1 MTESVSTSVSLLDRV
16 SPTLRRISE
25 GVTGTASE
33 IARLGRSVDTVGA
46 STNGI
51 TRANAAVGGLGARAR
66 AAGEAIISGL
76 GAGTR
81 QAVDAVGNALKRSG
95 NNADDAGKQADR
107 ARFSFGQLAAVAAAG
122 AAAAGIV
129 HFGIQAASFKRNMLA
144 GFELMEGSVEK
155 AQQTYDLID
164 RFSDKTPFETGNVMT
179 LFKSVRAVGFEMR
192 TTQDIIAGISDVAVN
207 LEPERQQQAMESMV
221 RALSKV
227 QGQGKLTGEALEMIN
242 DAASGTALNSMSI
255 FEQVGKIKGI
265 TPDAARKLMES
276 GGISA
281 SEGITA
287 FLKAVQAGVDKG
299 GDLGTATKKFGIES
313 LGGQMSTFQSRLKKL
328 FADVDISPLVR
339 VMTKLNDILDVSSP
353 TGRMLRRFANE
364 TLGSM
369 FATAERLLT
378 PENIQSALQTVR
390 NTIASVTSAVADLWS
405 GFGSTFE
412 GITGA
417 TNAATG
423 ALNAAGG
430 AAAATGVNWKVF
442 GEALGKIANAIIA
455 VVNAAGKL
463 TNVFNYDGPVN
474 RLIFKVV
481 DGIQNKFAREDA
493 AARNERAALD
503 AAAGASV
510 DTEAGNLANKLIP
523 LGGPDV
529 TAGAVAAG
537 QAVATGMADGMLSR
551 EPMVSSAARTLASS
565 ASGTVA
571 SELEIRS
578 PSQRLRRMGAQ
589 TGEGMAMGIT
599 ETQADVR
606 QAMAGIVSPPAP
618 SLAANTNGIGGTGG
632 AGVVVSIGDVIVQ
645 GAANAAAGREA
656 GMAAADALREQMQVL
671 FEEWAAMG

>member
-1 MTESVSTSVSLLDRV
+1 MSETVSTSVSLLDRV

-81 QAVDAVGNALKRSG
+81 QAVDAVGKALKGSG
-95 NNADDAGKQADR
+95 NDAEDAGKKADR

-122 AAAAGIV
+122 AAAAGIL
-129 HFGIQAASFKRNMLA
+129 HFGVEAASFKRNMLA

-155 AQQTYDLID
+155 ARTTYDTIKAFADL
-164 RFSDKTPFETGNVMT
+164 TPFETGDVMT

-192 TTQDIIAGISDVAVN
+192 TTQDIIAGISDVASTMQ
-207 LEPERQQQAMESMV
+207 PERQKQAMESMV

-265 TPDAARKLMES
+265 TPEAARKLMES

-287 FLKAVQAGVDKG
+287 FLRAVQTGVDKG
-299 GDLGTATKKFGIES
+299 GDLGTATKKFGVMS
-313 LGGQMSTFQSRLKKL
+313 LEGQQSTFKSRLKSL
-328 FADVDISPLVR
+328 FEDVDIGPLVR
-339 VMTKLNDILDVSSP
+339 VMTKVNDLLSESSP

-378 PENIQSALQTVR
+378 PENIQSALETVR
-390 NTIASVTSAVADLWS
+390 NTIAGVTSAVADLWS
-405 GFGSTFE
+405 GFGSTFN

-463 TNVFNYDGPVN
+463 TNAFNYDGPVN

-503 AAAGASV
+503 AAAAAAV
-510 DTEAGNLANKLIP
+510 KPAAVALPAAP
-523 LGGPDV
+523 LGGTDA

-537 QAVATGMADGMLSR
+537 QAVAIGMADGMLSR
-551 EPMVSSAARTLASS
+551 EPMVSSAAQTLASS
-565 ASGTVA
+565 ASDTVA
-571 SELEIRS
+571 SQLEIRS

-589 TGEGMAMGIT
+589 TGEGMAIGIT
-599 ETQADVR
+599 ETQAEVS

-618 SLAANTNGIGGTGG
+618 SLAANTNGIGGKGG
-632 AGVVVSIGDVIVQ
+632 AGVVVSIGDVIVH

>member
-1 MTESVSTSVSLLDRV
+1 MSETVSTSVSLLDRV

-129 HFGIQAASFKRNMLA
+129 HFGVEAASFKRNMLA
-144 GFELMEGSVEK
+144 GFELMEGSVDK
-155 AQQTYDLID
+155 ARTTYDTIKAFADL
-164 RFSDKTPFETGNVMT
+164 TPFETGDVMT

-192 TTQDIIAGISDVAVN
+192 TTQDIIAGISDVASTMQ
-207 LEPERQQQAMESMV
+207 PERQKQAMESMV
-221 RALSKV
+221 RALSKI
-227 QGQGKLTGEALEMIN
+227 QGQGKLTGEAMEMIN
-242 DAASGTALNSMSI
+242 DATSGTAVNAMSI
-255 FEQVGKIKGI
+255 FEQVGQIKGI
-265 TPDAARKLMES
+265 TPAAARKLMES

-287 FLKAVQAGVDKG
+287 FLRAVQTGVDKG
-299 GDLGTATKKFGIES
+299 GDLGTATKKFGVMS
-313 LGGQMSTFQSRLKKL
+313 LEGQQSTFKSRLKSL
-328 FADVDISPLVR
+328 FEDVDIGPLVR
-339 VMTKLNDILDVSSP
+339 VMTKVNDLLSESSP

-378 PENIQSALQTVR
+378 PENIQSALETVR

-463 TNVFNYDGPVN
+463 TNAFNYDGPVN

-503 AAAGASV
+503 AAAAAAV
-510 DTEAGNLANKLIP
+510 KPAAVALPAPP
-523 LGGPDV
+523 LGGTDA

-537 QAVATGMADGMLSR
+537 QAVAIGMADGMLSR
-551 EPMVSSAARTLASS
+551 EPMVSSAAQTLASS
-565 ASGTVA
+565 ASNTVA

-589 TGEGMAMGIT
+589 TGEGMAIGIT
-599 ETQADVR
+599 ETQADVS

-618 SLAANTNGIGGTGG
+618 SLAANTNGIGGKGG

>member
-1 MTESVSTSVSLLDRV
+1 MSETVSTSVSLLDRV
-16 SPTLRRISE
+16 SPTLRQISSA
-25 GVTGTASE
+25 VTGTASE
-33 IARLGRSVDTVGA
+33 LGRLGRSVDTVGV

-51 TRANAAVGGLGARAR
+51 TRANAAVGGLGATVR
-66 AAGEAIISGL
+66 AAGDAIVSGL
-76 GAGTR
+76 GATTR

-95 NNADDAGKQADR
+95 NDADEAGKKADR
-107 ARFSFGQLAAVAAAG
+107 AKLSFGQLAAVAAAG

-129 HFGIQAASFKRNMLA
+129 HFGVQAASFKRNMLA

-155 AQQTYDLID
+155 AQQTYDIIN
-164 RFSDKTPFETGNVMT
+164 RFGNQTPFETGDIMT
-179 LFKSVRAVGFEMR
+179 LFKSVRAVGHEMR
-192 TTQDIIAGISDVAVN
+192 TTQDIMAGVSDVAVM
-207 LEPERQQQAMESMV
+207 LQPERQKQAMESMV
-221 RALSKV
+221 RALGKV

-242 DAASGTALNSMSI
+242 DAAAGSGVNTMAI
-255 FEQVGKIKGI
+255 FREVGAMKGI
-265 TPDAARKLMES
+265 TPDQARKLSES

-281 SEGITA
+281 AEGITA
-287 FLKAVQAGVDKG
+287 FLRAVQAGVDKG
-299 GDLGTATKKFGIES
+299 AALGTATKKFGVMTLE
-313 LGGQMSTFQSRLKKL
+313 GQQSTFHDRLKEL

-339 VMTKLNDILDVSSP
+339 VMTKVNQLLDESSP

-378 PENIQSALQTVR
+378 PENIQSALETVR
-390 NTIASVTSAVADLWS
+390 NTIAGVTSAVADLWS
-405 GFGSTFE
+405 GFGSTFN

-510 DTEAGNLANKLIP
+510 NVEPANWANKLIP

-551 EPMVSSAARTLASS
+551 QPMVSSAAQTLAST
-565 ASGTVA
+565 ASDTVA

-589 TGEGMAMGIT
+589 TGEGMAIGIT
-599 ETQADVR
+599 DTQAEVS

-656 GMAAADALREQMQVL
+656 GMAAADALREQMQVI